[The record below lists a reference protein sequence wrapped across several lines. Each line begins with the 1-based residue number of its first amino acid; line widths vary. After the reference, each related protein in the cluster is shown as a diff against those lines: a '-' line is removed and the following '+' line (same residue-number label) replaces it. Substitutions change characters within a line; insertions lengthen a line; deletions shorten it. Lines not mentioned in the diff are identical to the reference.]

1 MKIYLGAKFMWNYAL
16 KKILEKIK
24 LENSY
29 SACGVDDLA
38 PLALHI
44 RLSNVRLMVKN
55 TPPPATIYTLQL
67 VVSIGLIESQ
77 I

>member
-1 MKIYLGAKFMWNYAL
+1 VELL
-16 KKILEKIK
+16 KEILEKIK
-24 LENSY
+24 HENSF
-29 SACGVDDLA
+29 SACGADDLA

-44 RLSNVRLMVKN
+44 RLSNVRLMVKIRHYLLLYIL
-55 TPPPATIYTLQL
+55 PL